1 MYEKLDKLRNIVK
14 RSEKRL
20 ADAEK
25 RLKED
30 RDKLK
35 EEEATQILSDVEA
48 LNLTPEQLASVLALV
63 KSGQLGPLP
72 FRTAN
77 ENSTAINEKSEDKVI
92 SEDKGNTEYTES
104 KETTEEMSDDDL
116 ELMKFLEE
124 EEGKTDETY

>member
-1 MYEKLDKLRNIVK
+1 MYEKLDKLRSIVK

-20 ADAEK
+20 ADAER

-48 LNLTPEQLASVLALV
+48 LNMTPEQLASVLALV

-72 FRTAN
+72 MGIAD
-77 ENSTAINEKSEDKVI
+77 ENSTDSAENSKDKENSEDK
-92 SEDKGNTEYTES
+92 ENTETIES
-104 KETTEEMSDDDL
+104 DESTEEMSDEDL
-116 ELMKFLEE
+116 ELMKLLEE

>member
-1 MYEKLDKLRNIVK
+1 MYEKLVKLRNIVK

-20 ADAEK
+20 ADAER

-48 LNLTPEQLASVLALV
+48 LNMTPEQLASVLALV

-72 FRTAN
+72 FDTSD
-77 ENSTAINEKSEDKVI
+77 ENSTDSTENSVDKENSKDKENSE
-92 SEDKGNTEYTES
+92 TTES
-104 KETTEEMSDDDL
+104 KESTEEMSDEDL
-116 ELMKFLEE
+116 ELMKLLEE

>member
-1 MYEKLDKLRNIVK
+1 MYEKLVKLRNIVK

-20 ADAEK
+20 ADAER

-63 KSGQLGPLP
+63 KSGQLEPIPMGI
-72 FRTAN
+72 TD
-77 ENSTAINEKSEDKVI
+77 ENSTAINEDSE
-92 SEDKGNTEYTES
+92 E
-104 KETTEEMSDDDL
+104 KETSKDKENTDAIESDESTDEMSEEDL
-116 ELMKFLEE
+116 ELMKLLEE

>member
-20 ADAEK
+20 ADAER

-48 LNLTPEQLASVLALV
+48 LNMTPEQLASVLALV

-72 FRTAN
+72 IGSVD
-77 ENSTAINEKSEDKVI
+77 ENSTDSKENTEDKEN
-92 SEDKGNTEYTES
+92 SKDKENMEDTES
-104 KETTEEMSDDDL
+104 KEPTDEMSEEDL
-116 ELMKFLEE
+116 ELMKLLEE
-124 EEGKTDETY
+124 EEGKTNETY

>member
-20 ADAEK
+20 ADAER

-35 EEEATQILSDVEA
+35 EEEATQILSDVES

-72 FRTAN
+72 FGTAD
-77 ENSTAINEKSEDKVI
+77 ENSTAINEKSEDKEI
-92 SEDKGNTEYTES
+92 SEDKGNTEDTES
-104 KETTEEMSDDDL
+104 KETTEEMSDEDL
-116 ELMKFLEE
+116 ELMKLLEE
-124 EEGKTDETY
+124 EEGKTNETY